1 MLKVI
6 KRVLRL
12 SGDLSKRIYASFVFS
27 FIDSIVAMFPVG
39 AVFYTLTKIQNN
51 KAFAGNDWL
60 VLFGILIISLV
71 VRIVFKY
78 LVYSFQSTAGFE
90 FVSRERI
97 TLGDKLRNVGMGFFH
112 ERNMGDITTTV
123 TTDLNFLEN
132 YSMHLLDRVTTGMVN
147 MVVTS
152 IFILMFDWR
161 LGVIFIL
168 GVLCSFLIYGRMQEK
183 GEELT
188 AKQRQVQ
195 AASVEATLEY
205 VQGISVIKSFN
216 MAEKNLSGIEKAYEK
231 SMDASYALERDF
243 APMNVAYSM
252 VFRVAACAIILVS
265 QIFALGGELD
275 FSSLAVILIASFSIF
290 NSVEVM
296 GQMTAMIRSME
307 ASLDRV
313 ERIKGEKNI
322 DDGGG
327 DISLKSYDIVFDH
340 VSFSY
345 EQGTK
350 ILDDVSFTIPQ
361 GGMTAIVGPSGGGK
375 TTITRLISRFWD
387 IQGGSITIGG
397 KDVREFTSDSLLKNM
412 SMVFQNVYLFQDTI
426 ENNIKFGRPDATRE
440 EVEAAAKRACCHEF
454 IMALPDGYDT
464 VVGEA
469 GGTLSGGER
478 QRISIARALLKDA
491 PIVILDEATAS
502 VDPEN
507 EKELQEAIDAL
518 TQNKT
523 IIMIAHRLKTVRHA
537 NQILVLDN
545 GHIVQQGTHEELAG
559 EPGLY
564 YDFLNARKEAVGW
577 KVSR

>member
-216 MAEKNLSGIEKAYEK
+216 MAEKNLSGIEK
-231 SMDASYALERDF
+231 
-243 APMNVAYSM
+243 V
-252 VFRVAACAIILVS
+252 
-265 QIFALGGELD
+265 
-275 FSSLAVILIASFSIF
+275 
-290 NSVEVM
+290 
-296 GQMTAMIRSME
+296 
-307 ASLDRV
+307 
-313 ERIKGEKNI
+313 
-322 DDGGG
+322 
-327 DISLKSYDIVFDH
+327 DH

-412 SMVFQNVYLFQDTI
+412 SMVFQNVYLFKDTI
-426 ENNIKFGRPDATRE
+426 ENNIKFGCPEASHE
-440 EVEAAAKRACCHEF
+440 QVVEAAKKARCHDF
-454 IMALPDGYDT
+454 ISLLPEGYNT
-464 VVGEA
+464 MIGE
-469 GGTLSGGER
+469 GGSTLSGGEK
-478 QRISIARALLKDA
+478 QRISIARAMLKNA
-491 PIVILDEATAS
+491 PVVLLDEATAS

-507 EKELQEAIDAL
+507 EVYLQQAISTLVKD
-518 TQNKT
+518 KT
-523 IIMIAHRLKTVRHA
+523 LIVIAHRLSTIRDA
-537 NQILVLDN
+537 EQILVIDN
-545 GHIVQQGTHEELAG
+545 GKLVQHGKHDELVLQEG
-559 EPGLY
+559 IY
-564 YDFLNARKEAVGW
+564 QKYWNIRQNAKAW
-577 KVSR
+577 KVAQ